1 MTNTGRHMSTKF
13 IYFFGALGGLLFG
26 YDTGVISGAMLF
38 INKELNIAA
47 GSFANG
53 FITASV
59 LLGAILGAAII
70 GPLSD
75 RLGRKKLLLTAAVI
89 FFVGAMGSGFA
100 PEYYVLVSSRI
111 LLGIAVGAAS
121 ALIPTYLAELA
132 PAEKRG
138 GIGTLFQ
145 LMIMTGILLAYV
157 SNEWLSPQGM
167 IGLSS
172 AVGWRWMLGLAAV
185 PAAILFFGGLF
196 LPESPRFL
204 VKKGQVDEAHKV
216 LLQINPNE
224 KAVEE
229 ELHDIKLQA
238 QIPSGG
244 FKELFGHMS
253 RPVLIMAIG
262 LAIFQQVMGCNTVLY
277 YAPTIFISAGFS
289 EHFALQSHIIIGIF
303 NVVVTAI
310 AVMIMDKIDRKKMLT
325 FGAIGMGVSL
335 FVMSAAMLV
344 LKAGDGNLGSW
355 ICVIALTLY
364 IAFFSATWGP
374 VMWVMIGEAFPLNI
388 RGLGNSFGAVVNWT
402 ANFAVSQS
410 FPMLLIAFTPA
421 HAANA
426 EGQGIAKLF
435 LIYGALCFAAI
446 WFIAKYTIE
455 TRNRSLESIEA
466 DLRSQA
472 HAKGYTEEG
481 EPTSTKPLSN

>member
-1 MTNTGRHMSTKF
+1 MATSKKGMSTNF

-38 INKELNIAA
+38 IGKELGIKA
-47 GSFANG
+47 GSFEDG

-59 LLGAILGAAII
+59 LLGAIVGAAII

-75 RLGRKKLLLTAAVI
+75 KLGRKKLLLTSAVI

-100 PEYYVLVSSRI
+100 PDYAVLVSSRV
-111 LLGIAVGAAS
+111 LLGMAVGGAS

-132 PAEKRG
+132 PADKRG

-145 LMIMTGILLAYV
+145 LMIMTGIFLAYV
-157 SNEWLSPQGM
+157 SNEWLSPKGM
-167 IGLSS
+167 FGLSPT
-172 AVGWRWMLGLAAV
+172 VGWRWMLALAAV
-185 PAAILFFGGLF
+185 PAALLFLGGLF

-204 VKKGQVDEAHKV
+204 VKTGRDDAARDV
-216 LLQINPNE
+216 LHQIGGSDN
-224 KAVEE
+224 AVEE
-229 ELHDIKLQA
+229 ELQDIKLQA
-238 QIPSGG
+238 SIPSGG
-244 FKELFGHMS
+244 FKELFGTMA
-253 RPVLIMAIG
+253 RPVLIMALG

-277 YAPTIFISAGFS
+277 YAPKIFISAGFS
-289 EHFALQSHIIIGIF
+289 EHFALQSHIVIGLF
-303 NVVVTAI
+303 NVIVTAV
-310 AVMIMDKIDRKKMLT
+310 AVKIMDKIDRKKMLT
-325 FGAIGMGVSL
+325 YGAIGMGVAL
-335 FVMSAAMLV
+335 LAMSTAMLV
-344 LKAGDGNLGSW
+344 LKAGNGNVGSW

-388 RGLGNSFGAVVNWT
+388 RGLGNSFGAVINWA

-421 HAANA
+421 HAVNA

-435 LIYGALCFAAI
+435 IVYGVLCFVAI
-446 WFIAKYTIE
+446 WFIAKFTIE
-455 TRNRSLESIEA
+455 TRNRTLESLEA
-466 DLRSQA
+466 DLRSRA
-472 HAKGYTEEG
+472 HAKGHVEEG
-481 EPTSTKPLSN
+481 EPTVH